1 MGDTVVWIYFA
12 VHPWNLMAQ
21 YVFLLDPCIP
31 QLTWTHRHSHGCLV
45 NVRSFSLCCIF
56 SESQRDFGVFSDV
69 IGPTQCDGID
79 RHTQT
84 PSKSGT
90 SASLILLLIAHEQ
103 LTSARICSELAFLL
117 LSNEGYPSFFLDHL
131 LLVCD
136 RILHPLA
143 ACQPSKEVREVSY
156 LEWTHS
162 R

>member
-1 MGDTVVWIYFA
+1 MANFA
-12 VHPWNLMAQ
+12 SIFLPNIHHDFIIFGIITASVTIFTFLCSLQWATPW
-21 YVFLLDPCIP
+21 
-31 QLTWTHRHSHGCLV
+31 
-45 NVRSFSLCCIF
+45 
-56 SESQRDFGVFSDV
+56 SESILLFILGILWLTMGAWSTDV

-117 LSNEGYPSFFLDHL
+117 LSDEGYPSFFLDHL

-156 LEWTHS
+156 LE
-162 R
+162 